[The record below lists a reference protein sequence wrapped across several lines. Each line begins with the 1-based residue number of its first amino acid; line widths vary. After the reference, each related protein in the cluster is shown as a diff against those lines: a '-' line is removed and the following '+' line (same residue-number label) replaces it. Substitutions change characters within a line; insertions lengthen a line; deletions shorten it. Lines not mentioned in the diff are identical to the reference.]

1 MESHVL
7 FSLASRAQ
15 MEELG
20 WELWVSVALEGSDPP
35 AGLLSHIL

>member
-1 MESHVL
+1 ML

-20 WELWVSVALEGSDPP
+20 WELWVSIALEGSDPP